1 VLRQKHDEQSDAL
14 AAARA
19 KLSDAV
25 AETSTAATRLN
36 EREQTAK
43 NNEARLH
50 ELERLLAQ
58 REAELRQAAVV
69 RRALHNAVQEL
80 KGNIRVFCRVRPPA
94 NDEHATADAVGGG
107 KNMDQPLLKID
118 RLGEMAGRRMEI
130 APPGGTKNFDFNF
143 DRVFGADCGQGEV
156 FEEISHLVQSALDG
170 YKVCIFTYGESLFLS
185 LYGQLD

>member
-1 VLRQKHDEQSDAL
+1 MRREGRRASPLSPPPSDGVPPL
-14 AAARA
+14 ACGTVDR
-19 KLSDAV
+19 S
-25 AETSTAATRLN
+25 LN

-107 KNMDQPLLKID
+107 KNMDQPAEESSVSAWRQAPRNPCLSAPVFD
-118 RLGEMAGRRMEI
+118 ERL
-130 APPGGTKNFDFNF
+130 
-143 DRVFGADCGQGEV
+143 
-156 FEEISHLVQSALDG
+156 
-170 YKVCIFTYGESLFLS
+170 
-185 LYGQLD
+185 

>member
-1 VLRQKHDEQSDAL
+1 M
-14 AAARA
+14 
-19 KLSDAV
+19 
-25 AETSTAATRLN
+25 
-36 EREQTAK
+36 
-43 NNEARLH
+43 
-50 ELERLLAQ
+50 
-58 REAELRQAAVV
+58 
-69 RRALHNAVQEL
+69 QEL

-170 YKVCIFTYGESLFLS
+170 YKVCIFTYGESLFLFS
-185 LYGQLD
+185 YGQFD